1 MKISVEKR
9 ERPLYEIKEDGG
21 DEGGNKQTVQPEV
34 FAAVQAEIKQMGSNT
49 KALSESLQKSVKE
62 LRDVITATG
71 AKLDALDREKVSK
84 LSEDITSRQEKMD
97 ETLTARMDDIEVA
110 VKRVMASG
118 GQRLSD
124 HESKEFDLARTY
136 KVHQLVAHKSLPK
149 TGLPN
154 DQVSVEDYRNYL
166 RAMQVYL
173 RVDEKNIG
181 ISHPEEFKYL
191 TTGSD
196 PDGGILVTPVMSARV
211 VERIWEMDPIRQL
224 ASVEAIGTDALE
236 MLEDLG
242 QFGVDWE
249 GETVSTT
256 IAGTSQFNKK
266 RIPVHIQSAR
276 PYATQAMIDDAS
288 INLEEWIA
296 KKVSD
301 KFGRAEAAAF
311 VAGNGINKPRG
322 FLTYADYAGNKGDG
336 GVTLGQIEQRGS
348 GAAASITTDGL
359 ITLKYSLVEDLLTRG
374 TWLFNRLTIATL
386 MQLKDGDGQY
396 IWRPGITEGQPSTLL
411 GLPLRMSTSMPT
423 VAANALAGALG
434 DWREAYQIVDRQG
447 ITVQRDPYTKKPFV
461 EFYTRRRVGGDVV
474 NFQAVKLLFIGTP
487 ANGNA

>member
-1 MKISVEKR
+1 MKGITVEPIAR
-9 ERPLYEIKEDGG
+9 RPYEMKDADGDPSGQLTVAPDVFEAVAKEVKTLGG
-21 DEGGNKQTVQPEV
+21 
-34 FAAVQAEIKQMGSNT
+34 NT
-49 KALSESLQKSVKE
+49 KALGDALQKSVKE
-62 LRDVITATG
+62 LRALIDEKG
-71 AKLDALDREKVSK
+71 KQLDALDREKLTK
-84 LSEDITSRQEKMD
+84 LSEDVTAKQQAMD
-97 ETLTARMDDIEVA
+97 EALTERMDDVEVA
-110 VKRVMASG
+110 VKRMMAAG
-118 GQRLSD
+118 GGRSMNDL
-124 HESKEFDLARTY
+124 EAKEFDEARQFM
-136 KVHQLVAHKSLPK
+136 VHRLVATKSLPK
-149 TGLPN
+149 TGIPD
-154 DQVSVEDYRNYL
+154 DQVSLADLRGYKDAMRIYL
-166 RAMQVYL
+166 RI
-173 RVDEKNIG
+173 DEKNIPLA
-181 ISHPEEFKYL
+181 SPESWKYL

-196 PDGGILVTPVMSARV
+196 PDGGILVTPSMSNRV
-211 VERIWEMDPIRQL
+211 VERIWEIDPIRQL
-224 ASVEAIGTDALE
+224 AAVETIGTDALE

-311 VAGNGINKPRG
+311 VSGNGINKPRG
-322 FLTYADYAGNKGDG
+322 FLTYADYAGTKGDG

-348 GAAASITTDGL
+348 GAAAAITTDGL
-359 ITLKYSLVEDLLTRG
+359 IRLKYSMVEDLLMRG
-374 TWLFNRLTIATL
+374 TWLFNRLTIAEI
-386 MQLKDGDGQY
+386 MKLKDGDGQY

-423 VAANALAGALG
+423 IAAGSLAGALG

-447 ITVQRDPYTKKPFV
+447 ITIQRDPYTKKPFV

-474 NFQAVKLLFIGTP
+474 NFQAIKLLYIGTP
-487 ANGNA
+487 ALGA

>member
-1 MKISVEKR
+1 MEVKKIS
-9 ERPLYEIKEDGG
+9 RPVYEVKDADGDGG
-21 DEGGNKQTVQPEV
+21 GTLTVAPDVFEAVAKEVKALGGN
-34 FAAVQAEIKQMGSNT
+34 T
-49 KALSESLQKSVKE
+49 KLLSESLQKSVKE
-62 LRDVITATG
+62 MRGLIDAQGT
-71 AKLDALDREKVSK
+71 KLDALDREKFAK
-84 LSEDITSRQEKMD
+84 LSEDITLRQEKMD
-97 ETLTARMDDIEVA
+97 EVVTERLDSVEVA
-110 VKRVMASG
+110 VKRMMAMG
-118 GQRLSD
+118 GGRSMG
-124 HESKEFDLARTY
+124 EAEAKEFDEARQFM
-136 KVHQLVAHKSLPK
+136 VHRLVATKSLPK
-149 TGLPN
+149 TGIPD
-154 DQVSVEDYRNYL
+154 DQVSLADLRGYKDAMRIYL
-166 RAMQVYL
+166 RI
-173 RVDEKNIG
+173 DEKNIPLA
-181 ISHPEEFKYL
+181 SPESWKYL

-196 PDGGILVTPVMSARV
+196 PDGGILVTPSMSNRV
-211 VERIWEMDPIRQL
+211 VERIWEIDPIRQL
-224 ASVEAIGTDALE
+224 AAVETIGTDALE

-311 VAGNGINKPRG
+311 VSGNGINKPRG
-322 FLTYADYAGNKGDG
+322 FLTYADYSGTKGDG

-348 GAAASITTDGL
+348 GAAATITTDGL
-359 ITLKYSLVEDLLTRG
+359 IRLKYSMVEDLLMRG
-374 TWLFNRLTIATL
+374 TWMFNRLTIATI

-423 VAANALAGALG
+423 VAANALAGCLA
-434 DWREAYQIVDRQG
+434 DFR
-447 ITVQRDPYTKKPFV
+447 
-461 EFYTRRRVGGDVV
+461 
-474 NFQAVKLLFIGTP
+474 
-487 ANGNA
+487 

>member
-1 MKISVEKR
+1 MEVKR
-9 ERPLYEIKEDGG
+9 IERPLYEIKDDSGADTG
-21 DEGGNKQTVQPEV
+21 KQTVAPEV
-34 FAAVQAEIKQMGSNT
+34 FAAVQTEIKKMGDST
-49 KALSESLQKSVKE
+49 KALSDSLQKSVKE
-62 LRDVITATG
+62 VRDLITKTDN
-71 AKLDALDREKVSK
+71 KLDALDREKLTK
-84 LSEDITSRQEKMD
+84 LAEDVTARQEKMD
-97 ETLTARMDDIEVA
+97 EALTGRMDDIEVS
-110 VKRVMASG
+110 VKRMMAAG
-118 GQRLSD
+118 GGRSMND
-124 HESKEFDLARTY
+124 YEAKEFDLARQF
-136 KVHQLVAHKSLPK
+136 KIQQLVAHKSLPK
-149 TGLPN
+149 TGIPDESISL
-154 DQVSVEDYRNYL
+154 DEYRNYL

-196 PDGGILVTPVMSARV
+196 PDGGILVTPVMSNRV
-211 VERIWEMDPIRQL
+211 IERIWEMDPIRQL
-224 ASVEAIGTDALE
+224 AAVETIGTDALE

-311 VAGNGINKPRG
+311 VSGNGINKPRG
-322 FLTYADYAGNKGDG
+322 FLTYADYTGTKGDG

-348 GAAASITTDGL
+348 GAAATVTTDGL
-359 ITLKYSLVEDLLTRG
+359 ITLKYSLVEDLLMRG
-374 TWLFNRLTIATL
+374 TWLWNRLSIATI

-423 VAANALAGALG
+423 IAANALAGALG
-434 DWREAYQIVDRQG
+434 DFREAYQIVDRQG

-474 NFQAVKLLFIGTP
+474 NFQAIKLMMIGTP
-487 ANGNA
+487 TLGA

>member
-1 MKISVEKR
+1 MKATKI
-9 ERPLYEIKEDGG
+9 ERPFYEVKDDSG
-21 DEGGNKQTVQPEV
+21 EGTGVKTAAPEV
-34 FAAVQAEIKQMGSNT
+34 MKAVTDEIAKMGNNT
-49 KALSESLQKSVKE
+49 KALSETLQKSVKD
-62 LRDVITATG
+62 LRDMITKTDG
-71 AKLDALDREKVSK
+71 KLDALDRDKLTK
-84 LSEDITSRQEKMD
+84 LSEDITTRQEKMD
-97 ETLTARMDDIEVA
+97 EALTARMDDVEVA
-110 VKRVMASG
+110 VKRMMSAG
-118 GQRLSD
+118 GGRSMTD
-124 HESKEFDLARTY
+124 YEAKEFDMARQFKT
-136 KVHQLVAHKSLPK
+136 HQLVAHKNLPK
-149 TGLPN
+149 TGIPD
-154 DQVSVEDYRNYL
+154 DQISLEEYRNYQK
-166 RAMQVYL
+166 AMGVYL
-173 RVDEKNIG
+173 RIDEKNLPIA
-181 ISHPEEFKYL
+181 HPEEFKYL
-191 TTGSD
+191 TAGSD

-224 ASVEAIGTDALE
+224 AAVEAIGTDALE

-276 PYATQAMIDDAS
+276 PYATQSMIDDAS

-311 VAGNGINKPRG
+311 VSGSGINKPRG
-322 FLTYADYAGNKGDG
+322 FLTYADYTGTKGDG

-348 GAAASITTDGL
+348 GAAATITTDGL
-359 ITLKYSLVEDLLTRG
+359 VRLKYSLVEDLLMRG
-374 TWLFNRLTIATL
+374 TWLFNRLTIMTI

-423 VAANALAGALG
+423 VAAGALAGALG

-474 NFQAVKLLFIGTP
+474 NFQAIKLLYIGTP
-487 ANGNA
+487 TLGA

>member
-1 MKISVEKR
+1 MKVKVDRI
-9 ERPLYEIKEDGG
+9 ERPLYEIKADG
-21 DEGGNKQTVQPEV
+21 DETGSVTSQPEV
-34 FAAVQAEIKQMGSNT
+34 MKAVQEEILKMGNNT
-49 KALSESLQKSVKE
+49 KAISETLQKSVKE
-62 LRDVITATG
+62 LRDLVNKTDSKI
-71 AKLDALDREKVSK
+71 DALDREKLSK
-84 LSEDITSRQEKMD
+84 LAEDITVRQEKMD
-97 ETLTARMDDIEVA
+97 EALTERMDNIEVS
-110 VKRVMASG
+110 VKRMLAAG
-118 GQRLSD
+118 GGRSMMSEFEQ
-124 HESKEFDLARTY
+124 KEFELARAFKT
-136 KVHQLVAHKSLPK
+136 HQLIAHRALPK
-149 TGLPN
+149 TGIP
-154 DQVSVEDYRNYL
+154 DEQVSTEDYRNYQK
-166 RAMQVYL
+166 AMGVYL
-173 RVDEKNIG
+173 RIDEKNIPIG
-181 ISHPEEFKYL
+181 HPEEFKYL

-196 PDGGILVTPVMSARV
+196 PDGGILVTPVMSNRI

-224 ASVEAIGTDALE
+224 AAVEAIGTDALE

-256 IAGTSQFNKK
+256 ISGSSQFNKK

-311 VAGNGINKPRG
+311 VSGNGINKPRG
-322 FLTYADYAGNKGDG
+322 FLTYPDYTSGTKGDG
-336 GVTLGQIEQRGS
+336 GVALGQIEQRGS
-348 GAAASITTDGL
+348 GATTTITTDGL
-359 ITLKYSLVEDLLTRG
+359 ISLKYSLVEDLLTRG
-374 TWLFNRLTIATL
+374 TWLFNRLTIAVL

-423 VAANALAGALG
+423 VAAGALAGALG

-474 NFQAVKLLFIGTP
+474 NFQAIKLLYIGTP
-487 ANGNA
+487 TAGA

>member
-1 MKISVEKR
+1 MKVEMKG
-9 ERPLYEIKEDGG
+9 RPLYSIKDADGN
-21 DEGGNKQTVQPEV
+21 DTDRQTIQPEI
-34 FAAVQAEIKQMGSNT
+34 FAAVAEEVKKLGGNT

-62 LRDVITATG
+62 MRDLCTKTDGKV
-71 AKLDALDREKVSK
+71 DALDREKMTK
-84 LSEDITSRQEKMD
+84 LSEDITTRQEKLED
-97 ETLTARMDDIEVA
+97 AVTKRLDDVEVS
-110 VKRVMASG
+110 VKRMMAAG
-118 GQRLSD
+118 GGRHMS
-124 HESKEFDLARTY
+124 ESEAKEFDMARQF
-136 KVHQLVAHKSLPK
+136 KIHQMVAHKNLPK
-149 TGLPN
+149 TGIP
-154 DQVSVEDYRNYL
+154 DDMVSVEEYKNYQQAMGIYL
-166 RAMQVYL
+166 RI
-173 RVDEKNIG
+173 DEKNIP
-181 ISHPEEFKYL
+181 ISHPEAFKYL

-224 ASVEAIGTDALE
+224 AAVEAIGTDALE

-242 QFGVDWE
+242 QFASDWE

-256 IAGTSQFNKK
+256 ISGSSQFNKK

-276 PYATQAMIDDAS
+276 PYATQSMIDDAS

-296 KKVSD
+296 KKVSE

-311 VAGNGINKPRG
+311 VSGSGINKPRG
-322 FLTYADYAGNKGDG
+322 FLTYADYAGTKGDG

-348 GAAASITTDGL
+348 GAAATITTDGL
-359 ITLKYSLVEDLLTRG
+359 IRLKYSLVEDLLMRG
-374 TWLFNRLTIATL
+374 TWLFNRLTIATI
-386 MQLKDGDGQY
+386 MQLKDGDSQY

-423 VAANALAGALG
+423 VAANALAGALA
-434 DWREAYQIVDRQG
+434 DFREAYQIVDRQG

-474 NFQAVKLLFIGTP
+474 NFQAIKLLYIGTP
-487 ANGNA
+487 TLGA

>member
-1 MKISVEKR
+1 MKAKVMRI
-9 ERPLYEIKEDGG
+9 ERPTFEYKDEDGG
-21 DEGGNKQTVQPEV
+21 DAGKQTQAPEV
-34 FAAVQAEIKQMGSNT
+34 MAAVSAEIKKMGDNT
-49 KALSESLQKSVKE
+49 KALSETLQRSVKE
-62 LRDVITATG
+62 LRDMVTKTDG
-71 AKLDALDREKVSK
+71 KLDALDREKLTK
-84 LSEDITSRQEKMD
+84 LSEDITTRQEKMD
-97 ETLTARMDDIEVA
+97 EALTNRMDDMEVA
-110 VKRVMASG
+110 VKRMMSAG
-118 GQRLSD
+118 GGRNMTD
-124 HESKEFDLARTY
+124 FEAKEFDMARQF
-136 KVHQLVAHKSLPK
+136 KVHQLIAHKSLPK
-149 TGLPN
+149 TGIAD
-154 DQVSVEDYRNYL
+154 DQISLEDYRNYQK
-166 RAMQVYL
+166 AMQVYL
-173 RVDEKNIG
+173 RIDEKNIP
-181 ISHPEEFKYL
+181 IAHPEEFKYL

-224 ASVEAIGTDALE
+224 AAVESIGTDALE

-322 FLTYADYAGNKGDG
+322 FLTYADYAGTKGDG

-348 GAAASITTDGL
+348 GAAATITTDGL
-359 ITLKYSLVEDLLTRG
+359 IRLKYSLVEDLLMRG
-374 TWLFNRLTIATL
+374 TWLFNRLTIMTI

-423 VAANALAGALG
+423 VASGALAGALG

-474 NFQAVKLLFIGTP
+474 NFQAIKLLYIGTP
-487 ANGNA
+487 TLGA

>member
-1 MKISVEKR
+1 MKVKVDRI
-9 ERPLYEIKEDGG
+9 ERPIYEIKEDGDG
-21 DEGGNKQTVQPEV
+21 PGTQTVQPEV
-34 FAAVQAEIKQMGSNT
+34 FKAVQTEIKALGDNT

-62 LRDVITATG
+62 MRDLVTKTDS
-71 AKLDALDREKVSK
+71 KVDALDREKLSK

-97 ETLTARMDDIEVA
+97 EVLTKRMDDVEVA
-110 VKRVMASG
+110 VKRMMASG
-118 GQRLSD
+118 GGRSMT
-124 HESKEFDLARTY
+124 EMEAKEFDLARQF
-136 KVHQLVAHKSLPK
+136 KIHQMVAHKNLPK
-149 TGLPN
+149 TGIPN
-154 DQVSVEDYRNYL
+154 DMVSIEELRKYQQAMGIYL
-166 RAMQVYL
+166 RI
-173 RVDEKNIG
+173 DEKNIG

-196 PDGGILVTPVMSARV
+196 PDGGILVTPSMSNRV

-224 ASVEAIGTDALE
+224 AAVEAIGTDALE

-301 KFGRAEAAAF
+301 RFGRSEAAAF

-322 FLTYADYAGNKGDG
+322 FLTYADYAGTKGDG
-336 GVTLGQIEQRGS
+336 GVTIGQIEQRGS
-348 GAAASITTDGL
+348 GAAATITTDGL
-359 ITLKYSLVEDLLTRG
+359 IRLKYSLVEDLLMRG
-374 TWLFNRLTIATL
+374 TWMFNRLTIATI

-423 VAANALAGALG
+423 VAANALAGVLA
-434 DWREAYQIVDRQG
+434 DFREAYQIVDRQG

-474 NFQAVKLLFIGTP
+474 NFQAIKLLYIGTP
-487 ANGNA
+487 ALGA

>member
-1 MKISVEKR
+1 MKVER
-9 ERPLYEIKEDGG
+9 IERPHYEIKDDSGAG
-21 DEGGNKQTVQPEV
+21 TGILTDQPEV
-34 FAAVQAEIKQMGSNT
+34 FAAVQEEIKKMGNNT
-49 KALSESLQKSVKE
+49 KALYDTLQKNVKE
-62 LRDVITATG
+62 MRDALKANEG
-71 AKLDALDREKVSK
+71 KLDALDREKLSK
-84 LSEDITSRQEKMD
+84 LSEDITSKQEKMD
-97 ETLTARMDDIEVA
+97 EALTSRMDDIEVA
-110 VKRVMASG
+110 VKRMMASG
-118 GQRLSD
+118 GGRSMT
-124 HESKEFDLARTY
+124 EYEAKEFDLARQF
-136 KVHQLVAHKSLPK
+136 KIHQLVAHRSLPK
-149 TGLPN
+149 TGIPD
-154 DQVSVEDYRNYL
+154 DQISLDEYRKYQAAMGIYL
-166 RAMQVYL
+166 RI
-173 RVDEKNIG
+173 DEKNIP
-181 ISHPEEFKYL
+181 IAHPEEFKYL

-196 PDGGILVTPVMSARV
+196 PDGGILVTPSMSNRV
-211 VERIWEMDPIRQL
+211 VERIWEIDPIRQL
-224 ASVEAIGTDALE
+224 AAVETIGTDALE

-301 KFGRAEAAAF
+301 KFGRAEAVAF
-311 VAGNGINKPRG
+311 VSGNGINKPRG
-322 FLTYADYAGNKGDG
+322 FLTYADYSGTKGNG

-348 GAAASITTDGL
+348 GAAATITTDGL
-359 ITLKYSLVEDLLTRG
+359 IRLKYSLVEDLLMRG
-374 TWLFNRLTIATL
+374 TWLFNRLTIATI

-474 NFQAVKLLFIGTP
+474 NFQAIKILAIGTP
-487 ANGNA
+487 TLGA